1 MTRRDCLAL
10 GLLPA
15 GAADAAPPRVSIS
28 ARSMRLDL
36 VNTWT
41 TVMSS
46 SDYRETLA
54 VRVTGGGIM
63 GIGEGAP
70 IVRYNESAAE
80 GVKIV
85 EGLQSTFAGVDLAQY
100 AKVLDQLFAKVP
112 GAWATKAAIDIALHD
127 WAAKRLGVPLWKMW
141 GLDANDAPQ
150 TTFSIGIDKAEVIR
164 RKVREAAAYPVLK
177 IKVGLANDEEVIDAV
192 RAETK
197 KPLRVDANEGWKT
210 VDEAVRK
217 IKWLETQGVEFIEQ
231 PMPAAMLTETGEVR
245 KRVNIPIFADE
256 CCLHPEDIPRIAPYF
271 DGINVK
277 VDKAGGLRQAMRM
290 IEMAR
295 ALQLKVMVGCMVSS
309 SLAITAAAQLS
320 PLIDYAD
327 LDGNLLIKNDP
338 FDGVKVVN
346 GKLVLP
352 ARPGVGVIDRPGAPR

>member
-1 MTRRDCLAL
+1 MAFSP
-10 GLLPA
+10 LL
-15 GAADAAPPRVSIS
+15 GAAAGPRTTIS

-46 SDYRETLA
+46 STYRETLG
-54 VRVTGGGIM
+54 VSVVSGGIT
-63 GIGEGAP
+63 GVGEGAP
-70 IVRYNESAAE
+70 IVRYNESAAQGIE
-80 GVKIV
+80 IVNGLREVFVGADPSQYVK
-85 EGLQSTFAGVDLAQY
+85 L
-100 AKVLDQLFAKVP
+100 LDRVFAKVD
-112 GAWATKAAIDIALHD
+112 GGWATKAAIDIALHD
-127 WAAKRLGVPLWKMW
+127 WAAKRMGVPLWKMW
-141 GLDANDAPQ
+141 GLDRNDAPL
-150 TTFSIGIDKAEVIR
+150 TTFSIGIDTAEVIR

-177 IKVGLANDEEVIDAV
+177 IKVGLANDEEVMEAV

-217 IKWLETQGVEFIEQ
+217 IKWLEKQGVEFIEQ
-231 PMPAAMLTETGEVR
+231 PLPASMLSEIGEVR
-245 KRVNIPIFADE
+245 KRVDLPIFADE

-271 DGINVK
+271 DGVNIK
-277 VDKAGGLRQAMRM
+277 VDKAGGLHQAMRM
-290 IEMAR
+290 IEIAR
-295 ALQLKVMVGCMVSS
+295 ALKLKVMVGCMVSS

-338 FDGVKVVN
+338 YDGVKVVS

-352 ARPGVGVIDRPGAPR
+352 ERAGVGVVARNAK

>member
-1 MTRRDCLAL
+1 MTRRSCFGLAL
-10 GLLPA
+10 APLA
-15 GAADAAPPRVSIS
+15 TAAPLAAIS
-28 ARSMRLDL
+28 ARSMRLEL
-36 VNTWT
+36 VNRWT

-46 SDYRETLA
+46 SDFRETLG
-54 VRVTGGGIM
+54 VTVVSEGVT

-70 IVRYNESAAE
+70 IVRYHESAAQ
-80 GVKIV
+80 GIKIV
-85 EGLQSTFAGVDLAQY
+85 RGLEELFAGADLTRYVKQ
-100 AKVLDQLFAKVP
+100 LDRVFAKVE

-127 WAAKRLGVPLWKMW
+127 WAAKKLGVPVWKMW
-141 GLDANDAPQ
+141 GLDAGDAPV
-150 TTFSIGIDKAEVIR
+150 TTFSIGIDTAEVIR

-177 IKVGLANDEEVIDAV
+177 IKVGLSNDEEVMEAV
-192 RAETK
+192 RGETK

-217 IKWLETQGVEFIEQ
+217 IKWLEKQGVELIEQ
-231 PMPAAMLTETGEVR
+231 PLPATMLSEIGEIR
-245 KRVNIPIFADE
+245 KRVEMPIFADE

-271 DGINVK
+271 DGVNVK
-277 VDKAGGLRQAMRM
+277 VDKAGGLHQAMRM

-295 ALQLKVMVGCMVSS
+295 ALKLKVMVGCMVSS

-327 LDGNLLIKNDP
+327 LDGNLLIRNDP
-338 FDGVKVVN
+338 YDGVKVVN

-352 ARPGVGVIDRPGAPR
+352 VRPGVGVVERRAR

>member
-1 MTRRDCLAL
+1 MTRRDCFAL
-10 GLLPA
+10 GLAPA
-15 GAADAAPPRVSIS
+15 AFAAAPPLTGIA

-36 VNTWT
+36 INTWT

-46 SDYRETLA
+46 SDFRETLQ
-54 VRVTGGGIM
+54 VSIGHGGIT

-85 EGLQSTFAGVDLAQY
+85 EGLRGLFASADPAQY
-100 AKVLDQLFAKVP
+100 VKLLDQVFAKVP

-141 GLDANDAPQ
+141 GLGRNDAPV
-150 TTFSIGIDKAEVIR
+150 TTFSIGIDKADVIR

-177 IKVGLANDEEVIDAV
+177 VKVGLANDEEVIEAV

-197 KPLRVDANEGWKT
+197 KPLRVDANEGWKS

-217 IKWLETQGVEFIEQ
+217 IKWLEKQGVEFIEQ
-231 PMPAAMLTETGEVR
+231 PLPATMLAEIGEVR
-245 KRVNIPIFADE
+245 KRVSMPIFADE

-295 ALQLKVMVGCMVSS
+295 VLKLKVMAGCMVSS

-338 FDGVKVVN
+338 YDGVKVVS

-352 ARPGVGVIDRPGAPR
+352 DRAGVGVVGRKS

>member
-10 GLLPA
+10 
-15 GAADAAPPRVSIS
+15 AAASTLAAAPRPAIS
-28 ARSMRLDL
+28 ARSLRLDL

-46 SDYRETLA
+46 SDFREILA
-54 VRVTGGGIM
+54 VTVSRDGID

-70 IVRYNESAAE
+70 IVRYGESAAQ
-80 GVKIV
+80 GIDVV
-85 EGLQSTFAGVDLAQY
+85 NGLQDLFANADLFQY
-100 AKVLDQLFAKVP
+100 ARLLDQVFARVP

-141 GLDANDAPQ
+141 GLDPSATPQ

-164 RKVREAAAYPVLK
+164 RKVREAAAYPILK
-177 IKVGLANDEEVIDAV
+177 VKVGLANDEEVIEAV
-192 RAETK
+192 RAETR
-197 KPLRVDANEGWKT
+197 KPLRVDANEGWKS

-217 IKWLETQGVEFIEQ
+217 INWLEKQGVEFIEQ
-231 PMPAAMLTETGEVR
+231 PLPAAMLAETGEVR
-245 KRVNIPIFADE
+245 KRVNIPVIADE
-256 CCLHPEDIPRIAPYF
+256 SCLHPEDIPRLAPYY
-271 DGINVK
+271 DGVNIK

-290 IEMAR
+290 IEVAR
-295 ALQLKVMVGCMVSS
+295 AFKLKVMVGCMVSS

-320 PLIDYAD
+320 PLIDWAD
-327 LDGNLLIKNDP
+327 LDGNLLIRNDP
-338 FDGVKVVN
+338 FEGVRVVN

-352 ARPGVGVIDRPGAPR
+352 TRPGVGVIPRPSAPR

>member
-1 MTRRDCLAL
+1 
-10 GLLPA
+10 
-15 GAADAAPPRVSIS
+15 
-28 ARSMRLDL
+28 MRLEL

-46 SDYRETLA
+46 STYRETLG
-54 VRVTGGGIM
+54 VSVVSGGIT
-63 GIGEGAP
+63 GVGEGAP
-70 IVRYNESAAE
+70 IVRYNESAAQGIE
-80 GVKIV
+80 IV
-85 EGLQSTFAGVDLAQY
+85 NGLREVFAGADPSQYVKLLDRVFSKVD
-100 AKVLDQLFAKVP
+100 
-112 GAWATKAAIDIALHD
+112 GGWATKAAIDIALHD

-141 GLDANDAPQ
+141 GLDRNDTPL
-150 TTFSIGIDKAEVIR
+150 TTFSIGIDTAEVIR

-177 IKVGLANDEEVIDAV
+177 IKVGLANDEEVMEAV

-197 KPLRVDANEGWKT
+197 KPLRLDANEGWKT

-217 IKWLETQGVEFIEQ
+217 IKWLEKQGVELIEQ
-231 PMPAAMLTETGEVR
+231 PLPALMLSEIGEVR
-245 KRVNIPIFADE
+245 KRVNLPIFADE

-271 DGINVK
+271 DGVNLK
-277 VDKAGGLRQAMRM
+277 VDKAGGLHQAMRM

-295 ALQLKVMVGCMVSS
+295 ALKLKVMVGCMVSS

-338 FDGVKVVN
+338 YEGVKVVS

-352 ARPGVGVIDRPGAPR
+352 ERAGVGVVARR

>member
-1 MTRRDCLAL
+1 MAL
-10 GLLPA
+10 GAASLPLA
-15 GAADAAPPRVSIS
+15 GAPTATIS
-28 ARSMRLDL
+28 ARSMRLNL

-46 SDYRETLA
+46 SDYRDTLGVT
-54 VRVTGGGIM
+54 VRSGGIE

-70 IVRYNESAAE
+70 IVRYGESAAQ
-80 GVKIV
+80 GMAIVKGL
-85 EGLQSTFAGVDLAQY
+85 EGLFAGAHLTQY
-100 AKVLDQLFAKVP
+100 AKVLDRVFAKVD

-127 WAAKRLGVPLWKMW
+127 WVGKKLGVPLWKMW
-141 GLDANDAPQ
+141 GLDKSDAPV

-177 IKVGLANDEEVIDAV
+177 IKVGLSNDEEVIEAV
-192 RAETK
+192 RSETK
-197 KPLRVDANEGWKT
+197 KPLRVDANEGWKS

-217 IKWLETQGVEFIEQ
+217 IKWLEKQGVEFIEQ
-231 PMPAAMLTETGEVR
+231 PLPASMLAETGEVR
-245 KRVNIPIFADE
+245 KRVDMPILADE

-277 VDKAGGLRQAMRM
+277 VDKSGGLRQAMRM
-290 IEMAR
+290 IEMGR
-295 ALQLKVMVGCMVSS
+295 ALKLKVMCGCMVSS
-309 SLAITAAAQLS
+309 WLAITAAAQLS

-327 LDGNLLIKNDP
+327 LDGNLLIRNDP
-338 FDGVKVVN
+338 YEGVRVVD

-352 ARPGVGVIDRPGAPR
+352 DRPGVGVVAR

>member
-1 MTRRDCLAL
+1 MTT
-10 GLLPA
+10 
-15 GAADAAPPRVSIS
+15 IS
-28 ARSMRLDL
+28 ARTMRLDL

-54 VRVTGGGIM
+54 VTVASGGVT

-70 IVRYNESAAE
+70 IVRYNESAAA
-80 GVKIV
+80 GAQIV
-85 EGLQSTFAGVDLAQY
+85 ERLRPLFAGADPSQY
-100 AKVLDQLFAKVP
+100 VKLLDQVFARVE
-112 GAWATKAAIDIALHD
+112 GGWATKAAIDIALHD

-141 GLDANDAPQ
+141 GLDRNDAPV
-150 TTFSIGIDKAEVIR
+150 TTFSIGIDKADAIR

-177 IKVGLANDEEVIDAV
+177 IKVGLSNDEEVMEAV
-192 RAETK
+192 RAETN
-197 KPLRVDANEGWKT
+197 KPLRVDANEGWKS
-210 VDEAVRK
+210 VDDAVRK
-217 IKWLETQGVEFIEQ
+217 IKRLEKQGVELIEQ
-231 PMPAAMLTETGEVR
+231 PLPAEMLAEMGEIR
-245 KRVNIPIFADE
+245 KRVEMPVFADE

-271 DGINVK
+271 DGVNIK

-295 ALQLKVMVGCMVSS
+295 ALKLKVMVGCMVSS

-338 FDGVKVVN
+338 YDGVRVVN
-346 GKLVLP
+346 GRLVLP
-352 ARPGVGVIDRPGAPR
+352 TRPGVGVIARPRAPR

>member
-1 MTRRDCLAL
+1 MMTRRSSFAVALAPVL
-10 GLLPA
+10 A
-15 GAADAAPPRVSIS
+15 GAPLATIS

-46 SDYRETLA
+46 SDYRETLG
-54 VRVTGGGIM
+54 VTVVSQGVT

-70 IVRYNESAAE
+70 IVRYNESAAQGME
-80 GVKIV
+80 IVRGLEALFSGADLTQYVK
-85 EGLQSTFAGVDLAQY
+85 Q
-100 AKVLDQLFAKVP
+100 LDRVFAKVE

-127 WAAKRLGVPLWKMW
+127 WAAKKLGVPLWKMW
-141 GLDANDAPQ
+141 GLDRNDAPL

-177 IKVGLANDEEVIDAV
+177 IKVGLANDEEVMEAV

-197 KPLRVDANEGWKT
+197 KPLRVDANEGWKS

-217 IKWLETQGVEFIEQ
+217 IKWLEKQGVELIEQ
-231 PMPAAMLTETGEVR
+231 PLPASMLREMGEIR
-245 KRVNIPIFADE
+245 KRVEMPIFADE

-271 DGINVK
+271 DGVNVK
-277 VDKAGGLRQAMRM
+277 VDKAGGLHQAMRM

-295 ALQLKVMVGCMVSS
+295 ALKLKVMVGCMVSS

-338 FDGVKVVN
+338 YEGVKVVS

-352 ARPGVGVIDRPGAPR
+352 VRPGVGVIARK

>member
-1 MTRRDCLAL
+1 MMTRRSCFALAL
-10 GLLPA
+10 APALPA
-15 GAADAAPPRVSIS
+15 APAATIS

-46 SDYRETLA
+46 SDFRETLG
-54 VRVTGGGIM
+54 VTVVSQGVT

-70 IVRYNESAAE
+70 IVRYNESAAQGMAIVRGLE
-80 GVKIV
+80 ELFSGADLTEYVK
-85 EGLQSTFAGVDLAQY
+85 Q
-100 AKVLDQLFAKVP
+100 LDRVFAKVE

-127 WAAKRLGVPLWKMW
+127 WAAKKLGVPLWKMW
-141 GLDANDAPQ
+141 GLDRKDAPV

-177 IKVGLANDEEVIDAV
+177 IKVGLSNDEEVMEAV
-192 RAETK
+192 RAETN
-197 KPLRVDANEGWKT
+197 KPLRVDANEGWKS
-210 VDEAVRK
+210 VDEAVKK
-217 IKWLETQGVEFIEQ
+217 IKWLEKQGVELIEQ
-231 PMPAAMLTETGEVR
+231 PLPATMLSETGEIR
-245 KRVNIPIFADE
+245 KRVEMPVFADE

-277 VDKAGGLRQAMRM
+277 VDKAGGLHQAMRM

-295 ALQLKVMVGCMVSS
+295 ALKLKVMVGCMVSS

-338 FDGVKVVN
+338 YDGVKVVS

-352 ARPGVGVIDRPGAPR
+352 SRPGVGVIARQ

>member
-1 MTRRDCLAL
+1 MGLA
-10 GLLPA
+10 A
-15 GAADAAPPRVSIS
+15 VAPRSTIS

-46 SDYRETLA
+46 SEYRETLA
-54 VRVTGGGIM
+54 VTVASGGIT

-70 IVRYNESAAE
+70 IVRYNESAAA
-80 GVKIV
+80 GIQII
-85 EGLQSTFAGVDLAQY
+85 GRLQPLFAGADPSQY
-100 AKVLDQLFAKVP
+100 AKLLDQVFAKVD

-141 GLDANDAPQ
+141 GLDRNDAPL
-150 TTFSIGIDKAEVIR
+150 TTFSIGIDTAEVIR

-177 IKVGLANDEEVIDAV
+177 IKVGLTNDEEVMEAV

-197 KPLRVDANEGWKT
+197 KPLRVDANEGWKSI
-210 VDEAVRK
+210 DEAIRK
-217 IKWLETQGVEFIEQ
+217 IKWLEKQGVELIEQ
-231 PMPAAMLTETGEVR
+231 PLPAAMLTETGEIR
-245 KRVNIPIFADE
+245 KRVEMPIFADE
-256 CCLHPEDIPRIAPYF
+256 SCLHPEDLPRIAPYF
-271 DGINVK
+271 DGVNIK

-295 ALQLKVMVGCMVSS
+295 ALNLKVMVGCMVSS

-320 PLIDYAD
+320 PLIDFAD
-327 LDGNLLIKNDP
+327 LDGNLLIRNDP
-338 FDGVKVVN
+338 YDGVRVVN

-352 ARPGVGVIDRPGAPR
+352 SRPGVGVIARVGAPR

>member
-10 GLLPA
+10 GLSPVL
-15 GAADAAPPRVSIS
+15 AAAAPAATIS
-28 ARSMRLDL
+28 ARSLRLDL

-46 SDYRETLA
+46 STYRETLG
-54 VRVTGGGIM
+54 VSVSSGGIT
-63 GIGEGAP
+63 GLGEGAP
-70 IVRYNESAAE
+70 IVRYNESAAQ
-80 GVKIV
+80 GVRIV
-85 EGLQSTFAGVDLAQY
+85 EGLRGLFAGVDPAQY
-100 AKVLDQLFAKVP
+100 VKVLDQVFAKVD
-112 GAWATKAAIDIALHD
+112 GAWATKAAIDIAMHD

-141 GLDANDAPQ
+141 GLDRNDAPL
-150 TTFSIGIDKAEVIR
+150 TTFSIGIDTAEVIR

-177 IKVGLANDEEVIDAV
+177 IKVGLANDEEVMEAV

-210 VDEAVRK
+210 VDEAVQK
-217 IKWLETQGVEFIEQ
+217 IKWLEKQGVEFIEQ
-231 PMPAAMLTETGEVR
+231 PLPAAMYKEIGEVR
-245 KRVNIPIFADE
+245 KRVNLPIFADE
-256 CCLHPEDIPRIAPYF
+256 CCLHPEDIPKIAPYF
-271 DGINVK
+271 DGVNIK
-277 VDKAGGLRQAMRM
+277 VDKAGGLHQAMRM

-295 ALQLKVMVGCMVSS
+295 ALKLKVMVGCMVSS
-309 SLAITAAAQLS
+309 SLAVTAAAQLS

-338 FDGVKVVN
+338 YDGVKVVN

-352 ARPGVGVIDRPGAPR
+352 TRPGVGVIARPSAPK

>member
-1 MTRRDCLAL
+1 MAL
-10 GLLPA
+10 GAASLPLA
-15 GAADAAPPRVSIS
+15 GAPAATIS
-28 ARSMRLDL
+28 ARSMRLNL

-46 SDYRETLA
+46 SEYRDTLGVA
-54 VRVTGGGIM
+54 VRSGGIE

-70 IVRYNESAAE
+70 IVRYGESAAQGME
-80 GVKIV
+80 IVKGL
-85 EGLQSTFAGVDLAQY
+85 EGLFAGADLTQY
-100 AKVLDQLFAKVP
+100 AKVLDRVFAKVD

-127 WAAKRLGVPLWKMW
+127 WVGKKLGVPLWKMW
-141 GLDANDAPQ
+141 GLDKADAPV

-177 IKVGLANDEEVIDAV
+177 IKVGLSNDEEVIEAV
-192 RAETK
+192 RSETK
-197 KPLRVDANEGWKT
+197 KPLRVDANEGWKS

-217 IKWLETQGVEFIEQ
+217 IKWLEKQGVEFIEQ
-231 PMPAAMLTETGEVR
+231 PLPASMLAETGEVR
-245 KRVNIPIFADE
+245 KRVDLPILADE

-290 IEMAR
+290 IEMGR
-295 ALQLKVMVGCMVSS
+295 ALKLKVMCGCMVSS

-327 LDGNLLIKNDP
+327 LDGNLLIRNDP
-338 FDGVKVVN
+338 YEGVRVVD

-352 ARPGVGVIDRPGAPR
+352 DRPGVGVVAR

>member
-1 MTRRDCLAL
+1 MTRRDWLAAACAPAL
-10 GLLPA
+10 A
-15 GAADAAPPRVSIS
+15 GAPSATIS
-28 ARSMRLDL
+28 ARSLRLDL
-36 VNTWT
+36 VDTWT

-46 SDYRETLA
+46 SQFRETLA
-54 VRVTGGGIM
+54 VTVTSGGIR

-80 GVKIV
+80 GIRIV
-85 EGLQSTFAGVDLAQY
+85 EGLRSEFAGADLSQY
-100 AKVLDQLFAKVP
+100 AKVLDRVFARVE

-141 GLDANDAPQ
+141 GLDRNDAPV
-150 TTFSIGIDKAEVIR
+150 TTFSIGIDTAEVIR
-164 RKVREAAAYPVLK
+164 RKVRAAAPYPVLK
-177 IKVGLANDEEVIDAV
+177 IKVGLKNDEEVMDAV

-197 KPLRVDANEGWKT
+197 KPLRVDANEGWKS

-217 IKWLETQGVEFIEQ
+217 IQWLEKQGVELIEQ
-231 PMPAAMLTETGEVR
+231 PLPAAMLAETGEVR
-245 KRVNIPIFADE
+245 KRVNMPIFADE

-271 DGINVK
+271 DGVNIK

-290 IEMAR
+290 IEMVR
-295 ALQLKVMVGCMVSS
+295 ALKLKVMVGCMVSS

-320 PLIDYAD
+320 PLLDYAD
-327 LDGNLLIKNDP
+327 LDGNLLIRNDP
-338 FDGVKVVN
+338 YSGVRVVN

-352 ARPGVGVIDRPGAPR
+352 DRTGVGVVAR

>member
-1 MTRRDCLAL
+1 
-10 GLLPA
+10 
-15 GAADAAPPRVSIS
+15 
-28 ARSMRLDL
+28 MRLEL

-46 SDYRETLA
+46 STYRETLG
-54 VRVTGGGIM
+54 VSVVSGGIT
-63 GIGEGAP
+63 GVGEGAP
-70 IVRYNESAAE
+70 IVRYNESAAQGIE
-80 GVKIV
+80 IV
-85 EGLQSTFAGVDLAQY
+85 NGLREVFAGADPSQYVKLLDRVFSKVD
-100 AKVLDQLFAKVP
+100 
-112 GAWATKAAIDIALHD
+112 GGWATKAAIDIALHD

-141 GLDANDAPQ
+141 GLDRNDTPL
-150 TTFSIGIDKAEVIR
+150 TTFSIGIDTAEVIR

-177 IKVGLANDEEVIDAV
+177 IKVGLANDEEVMEAV

-197 KPLRVDANEGWKT
+197 KPLRLDANEGWKT

-217 IKWLETQGVEFIEQ
+217 IKWLEKQGVELIEQ
-231 PMPAAMLTETGEVR
+231 PLPASMLSEIGEVR
-245 KRVNIPIFADE
+245 KRVNLPIFADE

-271 DGINVK
+271 DGVNIK
-277 VDKAGGLRQAMRM
+277 VDKAGGLHQAMRM

-295 ALQLKVMVGCMVSS
+295 ALKLKVMVGCMVSS

-338 FDGVKVVN
+338 YEGVKVVS

-352 ARPGVGVIDRPGAPR
+352 ERAGVGVVARR

>member
-1 MTRRDCLAL
+1 
-10 GLLPA
+10 
-15 GAADAAPPRVSIS
+15 
-28 ARSMRLDL
+28 MRLDL

-46 SDYRETLA
+46 SDFRETLA
-54 VRVTGGGIM
+54 VTISSGGIT

-70 IVRYNESAAE
+70 IVRYNESAAA

-85 EGLQSTFAGVDLAQY
+85 EGLRPLFAGADPSQY
-100 AKVLDQLFAKVP
+100 VKLLDQVFAKVE
-112 GAWATKAAIDIALHD
+112 GGWATKAAIDIALHD
-127 WAAKRLGVPLWKMW
+127 WASKRLGVPLWKMW
-141 GLDANDAPQ
+141 GLDRNDAPV

-177 IKVGLANDEEVIDAV
+177 IKVGLANDEEVMEAV

-197 KPLRVDANEGWKT
+197 KPLRLDANEGWKS

-217 IKWLETQGVEFIEQ
+217 IKWLEKQGVELIEQ
-231 PMPAAMLTETGEVR
+231 PLPATMLTEIGEIR
-245 KRVNIPIFADE
+245 KRVDMPIFADE

-271 DGINVK
+271 DGVNIK
-277 VDKAGGLRQAMRM
+277 VDKAGGLHQAMRM

-295 ALQLKVMVGCMVSS
+295 ALKLKVMVGCMVSS

-338 FDGVKVVN
+338 YEGVRVVN

-352 ARPGVGVIDRPGAPR
+352 TRPGVGVIPRPSAPK

>member
-1 MTRRDCLAL
+1 
-10 GLLPA
+10 
-15 GAADAAPPRVSIS
+15 
-28 ARSMRLDL
+28 MRLDL

-54 VRVTGGGIM
+54 VTVASGGIT

-85 EGLQSTFAGVDLAQY
+85 AGLQELFGGADPAQY
-100 AKVLDQLFAKVP
+100 VKLLDRVFAKVP

-141 GLDANDAPQ
+141 GLDRGDAPV
-150 TTFSIGIDKAEVIR
+150 TTFSIGIDKADVIR

-177 IKVGLANDEEVIDAV
+177 IKVGLSNDEEVMEAV

-197 KPLRVDANEGWKT
+197 KPLRVDANEGWKS

-217 IKWLETQGVEFIEQ
+217 IKWLEKQGVELIEQ
-231 PMPAAMLTETGEVR
+231 PLPATMLQEIGEVR
-245 KRVNIPIFADE
+245 KRVEMPIFADE
-256 CCLHPEDIPRIAPYF
+256 CCLHPEDIPKIAPYF

-277 VDKAGGLRQAMRM
+277 VDKAGGLHQAMRM

-295 ALQLKVMVGCMVSS
+295 ALGLKVMVGCMVSS

-352 ARPGVGVIDRPGAPR
+352 ERAGVGVIARGGGPK

>member
-1 MTRRDCLAL
+1 MRRRDCLAL
-10 GLLPA
+10 AFSPLL
-15 GAADAAPPRVSIS
+15 GAAAAPRTAIS

-46 SDYRETLA
+46 STFRETLGVSIA
-54 VRVTGGGIM
+54 SAGITGL
-63 GIGEGAP
+63 GEGAP
-70 IVRYNESAAE
+70 IVRYNESAAQGIE
-80 GVKIV
+80 IV
-85 EGLQSTFAGVDLAQY
+85 NGLRDLFAGADPSQY
-100 AKVLDQLFAKVP
+100 VKLLDRVFAKVD

-127 WAAKRLGVPLWKMW
+127 WAAKRLGGPLWKMW
-141 GLDANDAPQ
+141 GLDRADAPL
-150 TTFSIGIDKAEVIR
+150 TTFSIGIDTAEVIR

-177 IKVGLANDEEVIDAV
+177 IKVGLANDEEVMEAV

-217 IKWLETQGVEFIEQ
+217 IKWLEKQGVEFIEQ
-231 PMPAAMLTETGEVR
+231 PLPASMLSEIGEVR
-245 KRVNIPIFADE
+245 KRVNLPIFADE

-271 DGINVK
+271 DGVNIK
-277 VDKAGGLRQAMRM
+277 VDKAGGLHQAMRM

-295 ALQLKVMVGCMVSS
+295 ALKLKVMVGCMVSS

-338 FDGVKVVN
+338 YDGVKVVS

-352 ARPGVGVIDRPGAPR
+352 DRPGVGVIARR